1 MLICK
6 SPEKLEEYQD
16 KHNRYSID
24 GLPGLIFS
32 RKRAG
37 NSLGLD
43 EVKRWGTRVWK
54 GKLDA
59 VFLGWLIGVIIA
71 IINEVVNRYGETITR
86 NISAAINK
94 SG

>member
-1 MLICK
+1 MICK
-6 SPEKLEEYQD
+6 SRGKLEEYQD
-16 KHNRYSID
+16 KNNRYSID
-24 GLPGLIFS
+24 GLPGLISS

-37 NSLGLD
+37 NSLRFD
-43 EVKRWGTRVWK
+43 EVKRWGTRVWN

-59 VFLGWLIGVIIA
+59 VLLGWLIGVVIA
-71 IINEVVNRYGETITR
+71 IINEVINRYGETIRR